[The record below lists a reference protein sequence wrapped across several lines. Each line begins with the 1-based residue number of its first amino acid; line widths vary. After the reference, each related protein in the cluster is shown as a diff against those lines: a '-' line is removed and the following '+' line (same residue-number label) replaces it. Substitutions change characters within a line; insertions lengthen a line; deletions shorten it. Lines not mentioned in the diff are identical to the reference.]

1 MLKLLQKTRRLVDLL
16 QCIPLLILCIR
27 KYAIYNYLSVNSNR
41 NQSLPS
47 PPPFMLCL
55 QPPLRKNKCMDM
67 ILTELL
73 ILNYSQ

>member
-41 NQSLPS
+41 NQSPP
-47 PPPFMLCL
+47 PPPFLCCAY
-55 QPPLRKNKCMDM
+55 RTTTKKHVHGYDFD
-67 ILTELL
+67 
-73 ILNYSQ
+73 